1 MLLKISLGLAILV
14 GLATLYVTHVQVGGR
29 IENLTSTLAQTE
41 ANLQTSQQNERQA
54 RNDAQ
59 ALRGQLEESQ
69 RTLTQTTNELNIALT
84 RAAEQQKRADSNATQ
99 LREVTAQRNE
109 AQQEL
114 SRWQVFGMSIDQIRD
129 SLATLRRV
137 QQERDVFATENEAM
151 SRKVASLQ
159 NQLDRFLGTDRPV
172 QLPPGTKG
180 NVVAV
185 DPKYDFV
192 ILDIGENQG
201 VLERAQMLVNRDG
214 KLIGK
219 VQITQVEPNRSIAN
233 VLQDWKQ
240 EGTEIMEG
248 DQVIF

>member
-69 RTLTQTTNELNIALT
+69 RALTQTTNELNIALT
-84 RAAEQQKRADSNATQ
+84 RAAEQQKRADANATQ

>member
-14 GLATLYVTHVQVGGR
+14 GLATLYVTHVQVGGK
-29 IENLTSTLAQTE
+29 IQNLSNDLATTQ
-41 ANLQTSQQNERQA
+41 ANLQTSQQNEREA
-54 RNDAQ
+54 KNAAK
-59 ALRGQLEESQ
+59 ALRTQLED
-69 RTLTQTTNELNIALT
+69 TQSAFTQATNDLAIVTA
-84 RAAEQQKRADSNATQ
+84 RADEQQRRADENAMQ

-114 SRWQVFGMSIDQIRD
+114 VQWRAFGMTIDQIRGA
-129 SLATLRRV
+129 LATLREA
-137 QQERDVFATENEAM
+137 QSQRDVYLADNQALNRTVNRLENELA
-151 SRKVASLQ
+151 RYRG
-159 NQLDRFLGTDRPV
+159 DDRPV
-172 QLPPGTKG
+172 PLPPGTKG
-180 NVVAV
+180 NIVAV

-192 ILDIGENQG
+192 VLDIGENQG

-240 EGTEIMEG
+240 DEIMEG

>member
-29 IENLTSTLAQTE
+29 IENLSSNLAQTE
-41 ANLQTSQQNERQA
+41 ADLQTSRQNESEA
-54 RNDAQ
+54 RSDAKV
-59 ALRGQLEESQ
+59 LRGQLEETQ
-69 RTLTQTTNELNIALT
+69 RAYTQSTNELNTALAQ
-84 RAAEQQKRADSNATQ
+84 AAEQRQRADNNAAQ

-114 SRWQVFGMSIDQIRD
+114 TRWEVFGMTIDQIRD
-129 SLATLRRV
+129 QLGTLRRV
-137 QQERDVFATENEAM
+137 QQERDVFETENEAL

-159 NQLDRFLGTDRPV
+159 SDLDRFLGTDRPV

-240 EGTEIMEG
+240 EEIMEG